1 MSFKPRQRF
10 NMIEQPEAFSLIATS
25 TTVRHLAILLL
36 ASTAGLG
43 SHRRA
48 DADTPVLVVGAA
60 ADVQYEDRVP
70 GPHPDDIRRWYDTA
84 HIRLDGAIRAWNAR
98 PDIDLVMHLGDIIN
112 AQWESFD
119 VVFDY
124 ADGTDYDPDLLT
136 FRDLNVPSYQLVG
149 NHEFYGIQDDPHPE
163 GEDDLHVRERLGL
176 ANNLGY
182 YELRPV
188 DGYRFVILDD
198 QVPEANPARPGSS
211 FGLGHRRERYFDQQ
225 MQWARRMVADAYRE
239 GEKVILYQHYPMSS
253 YYNNRELNTWEEE
266 LASIIETYPNVVAHF
281 SGHFHSGPGKT
292 KNGVLFDTLGG
303 TLSADP
309 ELDQNI
315 WYVLEFY
322 DDRVVVDQFGE
333 NFYLD
338 PDEDDKEFFYRDHTA
353 PLVCDPEDNCQ
364 EVTFTDFNGD
374 GDFDGDDLVA
384 LLSQYGQLSDATL
397 ADGDAQGD
405 QDVDGSDFLAW
416 QRAEHL
422 SVAPVVSPVAVP
434 EPSSMLL
441 LGILMLTSAAGAARR
456 HR

>member
-1 MSFKPRQRF
+1 
-10 NMIEQPEAFSLIATS
+10 MIARTAALSSRLWTRALYRTS
-25 TTVRHLAILLL
+25 AVLLLTTVVASLSHTRVLAD
-36 ASTAGLG
+36 S
-43 SHRRA
+43 
-48 DADTPVLVVGAA
+48 PVLVVGAA
-60 ADVQYEDRVP
+60 ADVQYEDREP

-84 HIRLDGAIRAWNAR
+84 HVRLDGAIRAWNAR
-98 PDIDLVMHLGDIIN
+98 TDIDLVMHLGDIIN
-112 AQWESFD
+112 AKWESFD
-119 VVFDY
+119 AVLDY

-136 FRDLNVPSYQLVG
+136 FRDLNVPSYQLLG
-149 NHEFYGIQDDPHPE
+149 NHEFYAIQDDPHPD

-198 QVPEANPARPGSS
+198 QVPEANPERPEDS
-211 FGLGHRRERYFDQQ
+211 FGLGDRRERYFDQQ

-253 YYNNRELNTWEEE
+253 YYNDRELNTWEAE
-266 LASIIETYPNVVAHF
+266 LASIIETYPNIVAHF
-281 SGHFHSGPGKT
+281 SGHFHSGPGKP

-303 TLSADP
+303 TLSANP

-353 PLVCDPEDNCQ
+353 PLACDPGDNCQ

-374 GDFDGDDLVA
+374 GDFDGDDLAVWR
-384 LLSQYGQLSDATL
+384 SRYGQLSQATL

-405 QDVDGSDFLAW
+405 QDVDGGDFLGW
-416 QRAEHL
+416 QRAEHV
-422 SVAPVVSPVAVP
+422 SVAAAVSPIAVP
-434 EPSSMLL
+434 EPSSIVLLGMLL
-441 LGILMLTSAAGAARR
+441 LTSVASAARMR
-456 HR
+456 K